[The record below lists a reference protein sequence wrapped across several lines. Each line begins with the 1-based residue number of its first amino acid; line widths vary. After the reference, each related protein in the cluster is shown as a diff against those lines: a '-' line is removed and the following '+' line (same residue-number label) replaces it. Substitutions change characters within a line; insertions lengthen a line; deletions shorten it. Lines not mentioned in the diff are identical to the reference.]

1 MRFAFVA
8 CSILVVALAL
18 AGCTDGRGNRLKD
31 AGEVPCPDAGN
42 ATATCPPEAKAAK
55 EMYVVATDFST
66 PSSENFYRYSYK
78 SNQFKQGDLI
88 NITIKNG
95 VGNRDV
101 HNLVLPDFNVRLTG
115 VKDLTASQEFNA
127 TNAGSFVFYCDKM
140 YAPGVAHRARFEG
153 RLVIS

>member
-1 MRFAFVA
+1 MRNL
-8 CSILVVALAL
+8 LVMLVLIAALAL
-18 AGCTDGRGNRLKD
+18 SGCTDSRGNRLKD
-31 AGEVPCPDAGN
+31 VEDVDCPAGAN
-42 ATATCPPEAKAAK
+42 ATAACPPKPPAAK

-66 PSSENFYRYSYK
+66 PSSENFYRFSYK
-78 SNQFKQGDLI
+78 NNAFKQGDLV
-88 NITIKNG
+88 NITIKNA

-127 TNAGSFVFYCDKM
+127 TKAGTFVFYCDKM

-153 RLVIS
+153 RLTIS